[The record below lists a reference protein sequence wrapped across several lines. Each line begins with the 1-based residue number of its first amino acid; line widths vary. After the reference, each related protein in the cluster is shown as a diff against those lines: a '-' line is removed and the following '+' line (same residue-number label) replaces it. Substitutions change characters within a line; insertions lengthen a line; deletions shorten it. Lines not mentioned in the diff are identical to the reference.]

1 MSASVNTGSSPAA
14 AAPAS
19 AAPAAVAPAHAA
31 ALSPPGTPA
40 SVAPTP
46 FDAHCGNVKVPAHER
61 LVLENGLTL
70 IVVPRHDVPLVA
82 FNAVLRGGE
91 CAGAPGK
98 PGVASL
104 VAGLLEK
111 GAGARDAFEFVD
123 AVENAGGTFHAGAG
137 PESIAIRGQFL
148 ARDQRLMLEL
158 LADALLRPRFEAEEL
173 EILRTRHVELIKA
186 AKDSDPSELI
196 GTYGRAFLFGA
207 HPYGRP
213 VMGSERSLASITRA
227 DILDYY
233 RKHFGSDRLTLVI
246 AGDVDT
252 VWLKNAVREYF
263 AEWRP
268 AGPLRALAP
277 TRRLGERRVLVVD
290 SPGSVQTHFWI
301 GNVGVDRHY
310 PQRAAL
316 DLVNTLYGGRFTSIL
331 NTELRVK
338 SGLSYGAR
346 AGFVRGSVAG
356 EFAIR
361 SFAQTEQAGRA
372 VELALGTLEHLR
384 RLAVTPEM
392 LNSARAYVLGQYPLE
407 FETTADWAV
416 ALGELELYRL
426 DRGYIEN
433 YGAQLREVTLE
444 QMRAVMEAA
453 YPDPAE
459 LAIVLIGDAQALR
472 DPLRSLGPA
481 TVIPLTSTDFGAAAA
496 T

>member
-1 MSASVNTGSSPAA
+1 MNATAINKGPQENTAI
-14 AAPAS
+14 
-19 AAPAAVAPAHAA
+19 AV
-31 ALSPPGTPA
+31 
-40 SVAPTP
+40 PTP

-61 LVLENGLTL
+61 IVLDNGLTL

-91 CAGAPGK
+91 CAGAAGK

-104 VAGLLEK
+104 VAALLQK
-111 GAGARDAFEFVD
+111 GAGPRDAFEFVD

-158 LADALLRPRFEAEEL
+158 LADALLRPRFATPEL
-173 EILRTRHVELIKA
+173 EILRARHVELIKA

-196 GTYGRAFLFGA
+196 GTYGRAFLFGE

-213 VMGSERSLASITRA
+213 VIGSESSLARVTRN

-233 RKHFGSDRLTLVI
+233 QQHFGADRLTLVI

-252 VWLKNAVREYF
+252 QWLKSAVQEYF
-263 AEWRP
+263 ASWQPARP
-268 AGPLRALAP
+268 LPALAP
-277 TRRLGERRVLVVD
+277 TTRLGERRVLVVD
-290 SPGSVQTHFWI
+290 SPGSVQTYFWI
-301 GNVGVDRHY
+301 GNAGVDRHY

-361 SFAQTEQAGRA
+361 SFAQTEQAGKA
-372 VELALGTLEHLR
+372 VDLALGTLEHLK
-384 RLAVTPEM
+384 RLAVTAEM
-392 LNSARAYVLGQYPLE
+392 LNSARAYVLGQYPLD
-407 FETTADWAV
+407 FETAADWAV
-416 ALGELELYRL
+416 ALGEIELYGL
-426 DRGYIEN
+426 GSGYIEH
-433 YGAQLREVTLE
+433 YGAQLRDVSLE
-444 QMRAVMEAA
+444 QMREVIDSA
-453 YPDPAE
+453 YPRPE
-459 LAIVLIGDAQALR
+459 EVAIVLIGDAQALR
-472 DPLRSLGPA
+472 GPVSSLGPA
-481 TVIPLTSTDFGAAAA
+481 TVIPLTRTDFGVSGDA
-496 T
+496 